1 MPLRDLSGRRG
12 RNRPMESD
20 AERDAVRLAVVVLR
34 YLPARSQREIGAITG
49 VDQRHSSRYEQGQ
62 VTPRRAT
69 LERLSGVAGV
79 STSRLDQ
86 LLGVLGQICEESAA
100 HRTRTGPPADP
111 ESSEPEGRSL
121 RQVALDLAGRL
132 GPMILEAVVELEAFA
147 DSLAPPEEARR
158 K

>member
-1 MPLRDLSGRRG
+1 
-12 RNRPMESD
+12 MESD

-34 YLPARSQREIGAITG
+34 YLPARSQREIGAISG
-49 VDQRHSSRYEQGQ
+49 VDQRHWSRYEQGQ

-79 STSRLDQ
+79 SPSRLDQ

-100 HRTRTGPPADP
+100 HRVGTAPPADLEPSKP
-111 ESSEPEGRSL
+111 EGGRSL
-121 RQVALDLAGRL
+121 RQVALDLADRL

-147 DSLAPPEEARR
+147 DSLVSPDEARGA
-158 K
+158 